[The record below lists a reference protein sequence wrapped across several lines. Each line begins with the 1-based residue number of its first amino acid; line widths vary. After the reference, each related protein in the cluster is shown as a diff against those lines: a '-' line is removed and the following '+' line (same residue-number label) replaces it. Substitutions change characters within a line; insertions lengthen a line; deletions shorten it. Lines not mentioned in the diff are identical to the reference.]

1 MKKLGLVVVMSLL
14 TMSESVIAKTGHLL
28 VSSTSFSNIVSFDV
42 VDYKIVNTLNLPPA
56 KSMVTTSDKLYF
68 SSSNSSFI
76 QVYDF
81 ESHLTKDTNIGN
93 GNSILNINNGY
104 LYASHDSVVSIHD
117 LENLNQVAEINIGSV
132 QAITSDERRIFI
144 SSGGSSEIMVYDAK
158 SLGLIKTFGMNGIRA
173 MAVNDNKLYAYST
186 GGTGIWVYDLNN
198 YQLVSNI
205 IAGNSRALAFS
216 SEGTLYS
223 ASDLLEVIDVSSRRV
238 TGTFNFSG
246 NVNALAFEVSSVD
259 EQPILA
265 SLFVGM
271 TLIGIFAKR
280 RRKADSTSLQSSIY

>member
-265 SLFVGM
+265 S
-271 TLIGIFAKR
+271 
-280 RRKADSTSLQSSIY
+280 